1 MKIKIKDLTFDLSD
15 LAKIPENITFDSSFN
30 FKKNLSNITR
40 TRSIVLTRQS
50 IWDIQQEYNI

>member
-50 IWDIQQEYNI
+50 I